1 MKSSSLLLLLIM
13 TFFIQGCAQKVS
25 VKALEPAEISAA
37 SQTKNIAVTK
47 FYPDYVNLTDKVEAA
62 ISKQRIDGNS
72 YFRVI
77 NRSDF
82 NKVIKEQKLQ
92 NSGLV
97 NESTAVE
104 VGSILGAQA
113 IISGSV
119 DQPTLSDSHYYEERT
134 KCRGKGEARQCW
146 KIKVSCLK
154 RSISLTAQIRMI
166 NVKTSAVIFADNIR
180 RQQRWSRCAD
190 DSRTIPSKQAGAQY
204 LANNIA
210 NNFAYRLTP
219 HYQYL
224 SVTLLEDPDMEYT
237 DLQERLLENALL
249 YIEQSRY
256 DKAEQLLSR
265 LIESTDSQSY
275 VALYDLGVI
284 YEARG
289 DFIEAQ
295 HYYDGADKLTIE
307 PVEEINLAVNRI
319 QRLIRN
325 EKTAQAQI
333 AQ

>member
-1 MKSSSLLLLLIM
+1 LIS
-13 TFFIQGCAQKVS
+13 GCVKKVS
-25 VKALEPAEISAA
+25 VRALEPAEISAA
-37 SQTKNIAVTK
+37 SKTKNIAVTK

-62 ISKQRIDGNS
+62 ISKQRIDDKP
-72 YFRVI
+72 YFTVI

-82 NKVIKEQKLQ
+82 KKVIKEQKLQ
-92 NSGLV
+92 NSGLID
-97 NESTAVE
+97 ESTAVE
-104 VGSILGAQA
+104 VGGILGAQA

-119 DQPTLSDSHYYEERT
+119 DHPTLHDDKYYEERT

-154 RSISLTAQIRMI
+154 RTISLSAQIRMI
-166 NVKTSAVIFADNIR
+166 DVKTSTVISADNVR
-180 RQQRWSRCAD
+180 RQQQWSRCAD
-190 DSRTIPSKQAGAQY
+190 DSRSIPSKQAGAQH

-210 NNFAYRLTP
+210 NSFAYRLTP

-224 SVTLLEDPDMEYT
+224 SVVLLEDPDIEYT

-289 DFIEAQ
+289 DFSEAQ
-295 HYYDGADKLTIE
+295 HYYDAADKLTIE
-307 PVEEINLAVNRI
+307 PVKEINLAVNRI
-319 QRLIRN
+319 VTLITN

>member
-1 MKSSSLLLLLIM
+1 MRSSSILLLFILTFLIN
-13 TFFIQGCAQKVS
+13 GCAQKVS
-25 VKALEPAEISAA
+25 VKALEPAKISAA
-37 SQTKNIAVTK
+37 SKTKNIAVTK

-62 ISKQRIDGNS
+62 ISNQRIDGKP
-72 YFRVI
+72 YFTVI

-82 NKVIKEQKLQ
+82 KKVIKEQKIQ

-119 DQPTLSDSHYYEERT
+119 DQPTLKDDYYYVERT
-134 KCRGKGEARQCW
+134 KCRGKGEKRQCW
-146 KIKVSCLK
+146 KVKVSCQK
-154 RSISLTAQIRMI
+154 RTISLTAQIRMI
-166 NVKTSAVIFADNIR
+166 NVETSAVIFADNMH
-180 RQQRWSRCAD
+180 RQRQWSRCAD
-190 DSRTIPSKQAGAQY
+190 DSRTIPSKQAGAQN

-219 HYQYL
+219 HYQYM

-256 DKAEQLLSR
+256 DKAEQLLTR
-265 LIESTDSQSY
+265 LIASTDAQSY

-284 YEARG
+284 YEAQG
-289 DFIEAQ
+289 DFVEAQ
-295 HYYDGADKLTIE
+295 HYYDAADKLTIE
-307 PVEEINLAVNRI
+307 PVEEINLAVNRV
-319 QRLIRN
+319 QRLIDD

>member
-1 MKSSSLLLLLIM
+1 M
-13 TFFIQGCAQKVS
+13 TFLINGCAQKVT

-37 SQTKNIAVTK
+37 SKTKNIAVTK

-62 ISKQRIDGNS
+62 ISKQRIDGKP
-72 YFRVI
+72 YFTVI

-97 NESTAVE
+97 DESTAVE
-104 VGSILGAQA
+104 VGGILGAQA

-119 DQPTLSDSHYYEERT
+119 DQPTLSDDKYYEERT

-146 KIKVSCLK
+146 KIKVSCLT
-154 RSISLTAQIRMI
+154 RTISLTAQIRMI
-166 NVKTSAVIFADNIR
+166 DVKTSTIISGDNVR
-180 RQQRWSRCAD
+180 RQRQWSRCAD
-190 DSRTIPSKQAGAQY
+190 DSRTIPSKQAGAQN
-204 LANNIA
+204 LANSIA
-210 NNFAYRLTP
+210 NHFAYRLTP
-219 HYQYL
+219 HYQYM
-224 SVTLLEDPDMEYT
+224 SVTLLEDPDLEYT

-289 DFIEAQ
+289 DFTEAQ
-295 HYYDGADKLTIE
+295 HYYDAADKLTIE

-319 QRLIRN
+319 VRLITN
-325 EKTAQAQI
+325 EKTAQAQM